1 MTRVVTIKFRT
12 AGKQYDFNAR
22 DFELKPGDKVIVET
36 DRGRALGSVVLTPSE
51 LDGAAEKRELKNVT
65 RQATEE
71 DLQLAETNA
80 AREETAFRYCRAKV
94 IERQMEMKMV
104 KAEYLFDG
112 SKIIFYFTA
121 DGRVDFREL
130 VKDLAH
136 HFHTRIEM
144 RQIGVRDEA
153 KLVGGLGICGQSLCC
168 CTFLTEFTPVS
179 VKMAKEQNLA
189 LNPNKISGQCG
200 RLLCCLSYEYDTY
213 CKMRKGMP
221 KNGMKMTVDG
231 LNAYVFETDI
241 LGQKVGI
248 RIADGRSLKMSIAEF
263 KELQD
268 SGGKLP
274 EKAPVDELLSMPRVQ
289 PRVQPKEQRK
299 VHEKPQ
305 QKPDEKG
312 STDQASDPPKRK
324 RRRRRRKPGGG
335 SGEGSN
341 NPQQSSGDKGQT
353 AGSSEPPPKQ
363 ESNRGKP
370 QQGDQPAQQ
379 DGSPPS
385 GEQKKRRR
393 RRRSNRNG
401 PKPESL
407 PTDPHLPGDHRNPIR
422 RNGKDGRAT
431 AAAGQEI

>member
-112 SKIIFYFTA
+112 SKIIFYFTS

-274 EKAPVDELLSMPRVQ
+274 ENAPVDELLSL

-305 QKPDEKG
+305 QKPDKKD
-312 STDQASDPPKRK
+312 STDQASEPPKRK

-363 ESNRGKP
+363 ENNKGKP

-401 PKPESL
+401 PKPESSDK
-407 PTDPHLPGDHRNPIR
+407 T
-422 RNGKDGRAT
+422 
-431 AAAGQEI
+431 